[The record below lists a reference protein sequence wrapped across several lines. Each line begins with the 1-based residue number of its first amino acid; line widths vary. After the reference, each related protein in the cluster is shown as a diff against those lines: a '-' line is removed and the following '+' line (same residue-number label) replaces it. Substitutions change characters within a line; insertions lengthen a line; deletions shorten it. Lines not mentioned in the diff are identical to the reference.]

1 MLEIKELTHIY
12 GQGTAFESIAL
23 NNVSMT
29 IPENQF
35 IGIIGHT
42 GSGKSTLIQH
52 LNGLLKAS
60 SGEITYNGKSIDE
73 KGFKL
78 KELRQHV
85 GLVFQYPEH
94 QLFETTVLKDVM
106 FGPKNIGMTEKEAE
120 EIARDT
126 LRLTGL
132 DEKYYDASPF
142 DLSGGQKR
150 RAAIAGVLACKPDIL
165 VLDEPTAGLDPA
177 GKTEILQL
185 IKSIKDSR
193 HITVVLV
200 SHSMEDVAEYV
211 DRIIVMNSGAIVM
224 DDTPVN
230 VFRHEEELM
239 AIGLEV
245 PQVTRLCRKL
255 ADMGLEV
262 NRDCITVDE
271 AFDNLIKVF
280 EKR

>member
-106 FGPKNIGMTEKEAE
+106 FGPKNMGMTEKEAE
-120 EIARDT
+120 EIALDT

-185 IKSIKDSR
+185 IKSIKD
-193 HITVVLV
+193 
-200 SHSMEDVAEYV
+200 
-211 DRIIVMNSGAIVM
+211 
-224 DDTPVN
+224 
-230 VFRHEEELM
+230 
-239 AIGLEV
+239 
-245 PQVTRLCRKL
+245 TRMLFVKRRFL
-255 ADMGLEV
+255 
-262 NRDCITVDE
+262 TST
-271 AFDNLIKVF
+271 LILLN
-280 EKR
+280 